1 MSSKQASATIY
12 IIFFLVILLAFSA
25 FAVDGTIV
33 LTNRAKLQNAV
44 EMTALSAASEYG
56 FSLTATPDEI
66 KQRVS
71 DTAANTFSILK
82 QNSLQTADIEIVA
95 QTLPNKV
102 TITANMIS
110 QPFFLQFLGIS
121 GIRLEA
127 RACAQSEELSVKA
140 NYQGINWL
148 TVSAAYL
155 SDILSKDLETWN
167 DTAILLP
174 LGNFKSASYEQTG
187 ELVNFNFLD
196 SSEDRNSNGQL
207 DPKPLSLGPGGFIT
221 IKLPAPI
228 IDKPGYDLFIKES
241 GSLEGYFV
249 FVGLDVD
256 PNDPYVQ
263 AGKEG
268 KGISWINISCS
279 GKPQLSDTNGL
290 TGAYSVSTDS
300 ATIGNQAK
308 FYGSGYFDIGASCIT
323 RTANDISMA
332 KYIRIIDDNSESAF
346 VTTNQTDFYKS
357 MLYGEASTATAG
369 ADIDNVRVL
378 NHVRLVP
385 SI

>member
-1 MSSKQASATIY
+1 MISKQASATIY

-33 LTNRAKLQNAV
+33 LANRAKLQNAV

-56 FSLTATPDEI
+56 FSLTATPDKI

-71 DTAANTFSILK
+71 DTATNTFNILK
-82 QNSLQTADIEIVA
+82 QDSLQTADIEIVA
-95 QTLPNKV
+95 QTSPNKV
-102 TITANMIS
+102 TLTANMIS

-127 RACAQSEELSVKA
+127 KACAQSEEVSLRA
-140 NYQGINWL
+140 NYSGVNWL

-174 LGNFKSASYEQTG
+174 LGNFKSASYEQTSG
-187 ELVNFNFLD
+187 VVNFNFLD
-196 SSEDRNSNGQL
+196 SSEDRNPQGQL
-207 DPKPLSLGPGGFIT
+207 DPKPLSLGPGGFVT

-256 PNDPYVQ
+256 PDHPYVQ
-263 AGKEG
+263 KDNEGAG
-268 KGISWINISCS
+268 INWVNVSCS
-279 GKPQLSDTNGL
+279 GKPQNNTSSPV
-290 TGAYSVSTDS
+290 GAYSVATDS
-300 ATIGNQAK
+300 ATIGNQTK

-323 RTANDISMA
+323 GTEQDISMA
-332 KYIRIIDDNSESAF
+332 KYIRIIDDNNESAF

-357 MLYGEASTATAG
+357 MLYGEASTSTAG
-369 ADIDNVRVL
+369 ADIDNVKVL